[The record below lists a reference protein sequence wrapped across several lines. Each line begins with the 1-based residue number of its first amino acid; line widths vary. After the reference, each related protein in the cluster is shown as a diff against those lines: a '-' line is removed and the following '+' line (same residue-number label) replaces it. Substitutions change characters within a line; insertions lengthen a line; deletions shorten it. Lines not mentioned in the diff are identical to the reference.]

1 MYKGSFYKSKKI
13 SRIWIYLWNDKPP
26 GVFLFLIGT
35 VTSLLMTIPI
45 IYVAYQSFFAGSER
59 WKRLLDQRIPEL
71 LFNTLTLA
79 FAVTFFSALIGV
91 FLAWVVERTNI
102 PGRKIWQWM
111 LVLPLVIPPYVGAV
125 TYIIMMGRSGWMKS
139 IWENSSLLSRISVNF
154 PIDIFSFWGVVFV
167 LTMFTYPYVYLITSG
182 AIRKMNR
189 NFEEAAKSKG
199 CSSFEIFLKV
209 NLPLLKPS
217 IGAGAVL
224 VFLYVLSDFGAVSM
238 LRYVTFTAAIY
249 FQRVGFDTSSA
260 SVLSVIL
267 IAITIIVLLIEGRT
281 TKNKKLYQTSN
292 SFRKPQILELGKFK
306 IPVLII
312 VFVIFSFAALIP
324 LTILIYWASRGI
336 TMNAI
341 DLRFIGYSV
350 NTLTL
355 AFFVALISAI
365 LSLPVVYL
373 KSRHNSLPSNII
385 EKLSYIGYTLPGV
398 IVALGFIFVF
408 NNYFTFIYGTPLI
421 LILAF
426 FVRFLPQALQAGQ
439 SSINQISPKI
449 DEAAR
454 SLGTPPW
461 KILFKVILPN
471 MLPGIL
477 AGAALVFVSSVKELP
492 VTLMLRAPGFDTLAV
507 RVYFEAQDGIYHMA
521 APAAL
526 LIIIVSIIP
535 LKYLMKKY

>member
-1 MYKGSFYKSKKI
+1 MDKKSFDKSKKI
-13 SRIWIYLWNDKPP
+13 SRMWIYIWNDKPP
-26 GVFLFLIGT
+26 GILLFLIGMA
-35 VTSLLMTIPI
+35 TSLLMTIPI

-79 FAVTFFSALIGV
+79 FAVTFFSVLIGV
-91 FLAWVVERTNI
+91 FLAWVVERTDI

-125 TYIIMMGRSGWMKS
+125 TYIIMLGRSGWMKS
-139 IWENSSLLSRISVNF
+139 IWENSSFLSRISVNF

-167 LTMFTYPYVYLITSG
+167 LTMFTYPYVYLIAGG

-199 CSSFEIFLKV
+199 CSSFEIFFKV
-209 NLPLLKPS
+209 NLPLLKPA

-260 SVLSVIL
+260 SILSVVL
-267 IAITIIVLLIEGRT
+267 IAITIIVLLIEGKT
-281 TKNKKLYQTSN
+281 TKNKKLYQTTN
-292 SFRKPQILELGKFK
+292 SFRKPLILELGKFK
-306 IPVLII
+306 IPVLIV
-312 VFVIFSFAALIP
+312 VFLIFSLAALIP
-324 LTILIYWASRGI
+324 LTILIYWASIGI

-341 DLRFIGYSV
+341 DLRFIGYSI

-355 AFFVALISAI
+355 ALFAALISAMF
-365 LSLPVVYL
+365 SLPVVYL
-373 KSRHNSLPSNII
+373 KSRHSSLPSNII

-426 FVRFLPQALQAGQ
+426 FVRFLPQSLQAGQ

-461 KILFKVILPN
+461 KILLKVILPN

-507 RVYFEAQDGIYHMA
+507 RVYSEAQDGIYHMA

-526 LIIIVSIIP
+526 LIILVSIIP
-535 LKYLMKKY
+535 LKYMMKKY